1 MKYKLQDLIDIK
13 QFQLLLD
20 RMNEI
25 YSFTTAILDN
35 DSNILAASGW
45 QDICTKFH
53 RVNPESEKECK
64 ISDQYILSHIN
75 EANPAVCYKCAHGLV
90 DCAMPIIIDGVHY
103 GNFFVGQYFLESPDL
118 DFFRKQ
124 AKKYGFDKAE
134 YLSAVKKTPI
144 LTNKQLNDYI
154 LFVKELIEIIS
165 DAGLKN
171 LKEKEAREALKTS
184 EEKYKNQV
192 NFLDTITENSP
203 FAMWISD
210 TEGVLIR
217 TNKSLRTIL
226 NVTDDQ
232 VIGKYNVLHDD
243 NMIKQGLMP
252 SVQSV
257 FNELKTARFNM
268 FWTGTEAGDA
278 DLSMAR
284 ELWIDVSMFPVL
296 DENGKL
302 LNVVCQYVDITKRKR
317 AEEEL
322 LKISERLELAMDAG
336 EHGFWDWNLDTNDIY
351 FSPCYYT
358 MLGYEPGELPMKLE
372 TWINLMHPDDK
383 KTIVPE
389 VENYVKNA
397 QSYEVEFRLKT
408 KDGGWKWISGRGKSF
423 KKDIDGV
430 SHRAVGVHVDITDR
444 KRAEQELQ
452 KLNKDLELRVAQRT
466 QQLEATNSEL
476 QFFVYSVSH
485 DLRAPLRSIMGFS
498 EIISRRYIDNLNEE
512 GLEYFGYVLE
522 ASKNMAALIEG
533 LLLFSRLAK
542 SPVEKELINLN
553 EILQLVL
560 QSLNQDIVENNAKI
574 DIPDTLPE
582 IKGDRALLS
591 QIFTNLIQNAIM
603 YHRAGMTPEVT
614 LSVEDSKDNII
625 VKVSDNGQGI
635 PEEHHKKIFNIFQR
649 LHTNDECPGTGIGLA
664 IVKKAVV
671 ALGGS
676 ITLESNVDKGS
687 TFSVILPKN

>member
-1 MKYKLQDLIDIK
+1 
-13 QFQLLLD
+13 
-20 RMNEI
+20 
-25 YSFTTAILDN
+25 
-35 DSNILAASGW
+35 
-45 QDICTKFH
+45 
-53 RVNPESEKECK
+53 
-64 ISDQYILSHIN
+64 
-75 EANPAVCYKCAHGLV
+75 
-90 DCAMPIIIDGVHY
+90 
-103 GNFFVGQYFLESPDL
+103 
-118 DFFRKQ
+118 
-124 AKKYGFDKAE
+124 
-134 YLSAVKKTPI
+134 
-144 LTNKQLNDYI
+144 
-154 LFVKELIEIIS
+154 
-165 DAGLKN
+165 
-171 LKEKEAREALKTS
+171 
-184 EEKYKNQV
+184 
-192 NFLDTITENSP
+192 
-203 FAMWISD
+203 
-210 TEGVLIR
+210 LIR
-217 TNKSLRTIL
+217 TNQSLRTIL

-243 NMIKQGLMP
+243 NLIKQGLMP
-252 SVQSV
+252 AVQAV
-257 FNELKTARFNM
+257 FNDLQTARFNM

-302 LNVVCQYVDITKRKR
+302 ENVVCQYVDITERKQVEDALQKSVERYQSLLINLEAGVVVHAPDTSILLNNQR
-317 AEEEL
+317 ASEL
-322 LKISERLELAMDAG
+322 LGLSDDQMRGKKAIDPSWKFIHENNNPFRLEEYPVTWVAA
-336 EHGFWDWNLDTNDIY
+336 HKKPIKNLT
-351 FSPCYYT
+351 
-358 MLGYEPGELPMKLE
+358 LGVLRP
-372 TWINLMHPDDK
+372 
-383 KTIVPE
+383 V
-389 VENYVKNA
+389 
-397 QSYEVEFRLKT
+397 T
-408 KDGGWKWISGRGKSF
+408 KDIVWLTVNGLPVLDNNGEIVEILISF
-423 KKDIDGV
+423 IE
-430 SHRAVGVHVDITDR
+430 ITDR
-444 KRAEQELQ
+444 KNVEDELQ
-452 KLNKDLELRVAQRT
+452 KLNQVLELRVAQRT
-466 QQLEATNSEL
+466 QQLEAVNNEL
-476 QFFVYSVSH
+476 QSFVYSVSH